1 MAASSSTRDDAVL
14 DTYHAVVLAFSDFLT
29 VSIHTIL
36 YERDIYPQGSFIKAR
51 KYNFPVR
58 QCRHP
63 KVCQWIQD
71 AVAAVEV
78 EMLKCTLHST
88 SLVICSPP
96 PSSTPLERYTF
107 CTAAFP
113 QIQPSE
119 HLIPFSPSVNA
130 SAGGTA
136 NPPIDAAALLPLP
149 KPPPP
154 TQNLPSQFRATLS
167 RLSVIL
173 PTLAPVPPDC
183 TFTVAIE
190 LRETA
195 DVPIGVSVHNVQ
207 PWIVAQPGMQKEQ
220 QRARR
225 RQAAARG
232 QGGEEE
238 GPAAEEEEEA
248 DGRRGGLGS
257 VRTTPVRSLDAG
269 AFVMEMWVEEGK
281 AKLALPQQQKKQD
294 SSEAAPTSFS
304 DPGPSSSPSVSKPS
318 SSFSG

>member
-1 MAASSSTRDDAVL
+1 MAASTSTADEPIL

-36 YERDIYPQGSFIKAR
+36 YERDIYPRTSFLKAR
-51 KYNFPVR
+51 KYNYPVR
-58 QCRHP
+58 QSRHP

-78 EMLKCTLHST
+78 EMLKCAIHST
-88 SLVICSPP
+88 SLIICSSP

-119 HLIPFSPSVNA
+119 HLTPFSPGSNGPP
-130 SAGGTA
+130 SSST
-136 NPPIDAAALLPLP
+136 NPPINSAAPAALLPLP

-154 TQNLPSQFRATLS
+154 TQNLPSQFRAALS
-167 RLSVIL
+167 RLTTIL
-173 PTLAPVPPDC
+173 PTLAPLPPDC
-183 TFTVAIE
+183 TFTLAIE
-190 LRETA
+190 LRESA
-195 DVPIGVSVHNVQ
+195 DAPIGVSVRNVQ
-207 PWIVAQPGMQKEQ
+207 PWIVAEPGMQKEQ

-232 QGGEEE
+232 QGGGEE
-238 GPAAEEEEEA
+238 GAAAAAVAEDDEGA
-248 DGRRGGLGS
+248 GKGLGS
-257 VRTTPVRSLDAG
+257 VRTTPIRSLDAG

-281 AKLALPQQQKKQD
+281 GKLALQQ
-294 SSEAAPTSFS
+294 S
-304 DPGPSSSPSVSKPS
+304 DDPSQSAQPSSSDPPPS
-318 SSFSG
+318 SSSSSSL